1 MTEDPDRDLLAGEYV
16 LGALEGEAR
25 RAAERRIEQD
35 PDFAR
40 AVADWQTRLL
50 PLAAMAA
57 PVAPPAEL
65 WDRIAATTNPSARRP
80 VGAATAERTPA
91 SGTTSLAARQSP
103 PRRGLRFWQA
113 STAGAL
119 ALAAALAGIMVLRQP
134 GPAGLAV
141 LQPKAGG
148 PALLAIVSRR
158 GEFVVRPTGTLAAV
172 PPGREMELWALP
184 AGAHAPRALGAL
196 PVTGQR
202 MSVSL
207 SPGTEIM
214 VSLEPAGGS
223 PTGGPTGPVLYAGRL
238 ERL

>member
-25 RAAERRIEQD
+25 PAAERRIEQD

-40 AVADWQTRLL
+40 AVADWQARLL

-65 WDRIAATTNPSARRP
+65 WDRIAATTGP
-80 VGAATAERTPA
+80 AAPERTPA
-91 SGTTSLAARQSP
+91 TRATSPARRQPLA
-103 PRRGLRFWQA
+103 RRGLRFWQA